1 MVELSIK
8 NRARRKEKDDKNS
21 PLMVEIP
28 DVIVD
33 GYGIRDGDEV
43 EWTYFINCK
52 NQKKVTLKYE
62 YKGF

>member
-8 NRARRKEKDDKNS
+8 KRARRKDKDDKNS

-33 GYGIRDGDEV
+33 GYGIRDGD
-43 EWTYFINCK
+43 
-52 NQKKVTLKYE
+52 
-62 YKGF
+62 